1 MVSALE
7 DPMVSPS
14 LDHLPFRLDGAS
26 VSLSVEQR
34 FPLSGV
40 LGDRKR
46 AAEAEALRA
55 RAQVGRVRGGI
66 CAR

>member
-34 FPLSGV
+34 FPLS
-40 LGDRKR
+40 
-46 AAEAEALRA
+46 
-55 RAQVGRVRGGI
+55 
-66 CAR
+66 